1 MRFVACLFGII
12 FTLISLLEFLGGDF
26 WLYRVMN
33 VLAAVAWWVVWRGTW
48 RGTQHAIPE
57 EEELLDMIEMEELQL
72 ESV

>member
-1 MRFVACLFGII
+1 MRLVACLFGII

-33 VLAAVAWWVVWRGTW
+33 VLAAVAWWVALRGTD
-48 RGTQHAIPE
+48 TQHAIPE

-72 ESV
+72 QTV